1 MFGKNDDEPTFEEFI
16 KGRDK
21 HLDKIIEQNNQ
32 DITELVGKGDAGINS
47 MIEDV
52 YKDFFGADFV
62 SKYNHDENASSADA
76 LKNAINNVLHD
87 GGLDEHAASAAGVLD
102 AINGAAAGTSGA
114 VASGLGISGTASGA
128 PAGEAKTADGS
139 ATATEAEAAKAEEL
153 PEKSGMEELQE
164 LIGLKSIKH
173 DVAELINLAKVQKM
187 REDMGLKFVPTSL
200 HLVFSGNPGTG
211 KTTVARILARLYK
224 EIGILTKGQLVE
236 VDRSGLV
243 AGYVGQTALK
253 TQEKIQEAM
262 GGVLFIDE
270 AYALAKEGNDY
281 GQEAIDTILKA
292 MEDHR
297 RDFVVIVAGYTK
309 PMEEFIN
316 SNPGLRSRFNKYLY
330 FEDYTADELMGI
342 FDLQCKKYSYK
353 LSDEARKE
361 IEALIR
367 EREANKD
374 ETFANAREIRNL
386 FEDII
391 TNQATRIAGME
402 APTEDDILTILPEDL
417 RDSDGTLEVMGE
429 KEEEAEGKS
438 DAPAPDPVPESTP
451 DEEPAGDTQE

>member
-102 AINGAAAGTSGA
+102 AINGVAAGTSGA

-243 AGYVGQTALK
+243 AGYVGQTAVK
-253 TQEKIQEAM
+253 TQAKIQEAL
-262 GGVLFIDE
+262 GGILFIDE

-297 RDFVVIVAGYTK
+297 DDFVVIVAGYTDL
-309 PMEEFIN
+309 METFIN
-316 SNPGLRSRFNKYLY
+316 SNPGLKSRFNKYIE
-330 FEDYTADELMGI
+330 FKDYTQEELYQI
-342 FDLQCKKYSYK
+342 FMLSCKKYGYT
-353 LSDEARKE
+353 LTEEADK
-361 IEALIR
+361 ALRAIILHKVLY
-367 EREANKD
+367 KD
-374 ETFANAREIRNL
+374 ENFANAREMRNL
-386 FEDII
+386 FEAVV
-391 TNQATRIAGME
+391 TNQATRISE
-402 APTEDDILTILPEDL
+402 QEDV
-417 RDSDGTLEVMGE
+417 SDELLNTLEKADFE
-429 KEEEAEGKS
+429 
-438 DAPAPDPVPESTP
+438 DYLPPAVIN
-451 DEEPAGDTQE
+451 Q